1 MKFYK
6 YEGTGNDF
14 VMIDDRD
21 LKFPIE
27 DVALVAKLCDR
38 RFGVG
43 ADGLILLQERAGM
56 PYMKYYNSDGQE
68 SSMCGN
74 GGRCFGRFMHELGII
89 GEEAVFE
96 AIDGLHEVKID
107 LSTQQVALKMIDV
120 TQISYLEEG
129 VYELN
134 TGSPHYVQFKSENVK
149 ELPIVDL
156 AKAIRYN
163 PNYRESGINVNFAN
177 LLGLKDISIRTY
189 ERGVEDETLSC
200 GTGATAVAL
209 AAAKFV
215 GLPIGNHSVTIKVMG
230 GELTI
235 RFNYMSEPSHFSDI
249 WLVGPA
255 NQVFKGELDL
265 KIS

>member
-1 MKFYK
+1 MDFYK

-14 VMIDDRD
+14 VIIDDRD
-21 LKFPIE
+21 FKFPTA
-27 DVALVAKLCDR
+27 DTALVAKLCNR
-38 RFGVG
+38 RFGIG
-43 ADGLILLQERAGM
+43 ADGLILLQEKAGL
-56 PYMKYYNSDGQE
+56 PYMKYFNSDGQE

-74 GGRCFGRFMHELGII
+74 GGRCFARFMHELGTI
-89 GEEAVFE
+89 GEEAFFE
-96 AIDGLHEVKID
+96 AIDGIHAVKLD
-107 LSTQQVALKMIDV
+107 FDSQQVALKMIDV
-120 TQISYLEEG
+120 TQITALEEG

-149 ELPIVDL
+149 ELPIVEL

-163 PNYRESGINVNFAN
+163 SNYGESGINVNFAN
-177 LLGLKDISIRTY
+177 LVGLKEITIRTY

-209 AAAKFV
+209 AAAKFI
-215 GLPIGNHSVTIKVMG
+215 GLPEGNHALAVKVEG
-230 GELTI
+230 GDLTI
-235 RFNYMSEPSHFSDI
+235 RFYYDENKGQFSNI

-255 NQVFKGELDL
+255 NQVFKGKIDL